1 MLAFV
6 GFIFPDVV
14 WKLPNH
20 PWTSVEAHDKA
31 IEMGS
36 AAPPLASVA

>member
-6 GFIFPDVV
+6 GFIFPDVIY
-14 WKLPNH
+14 KLPDH

-31 IEMGS
+31 ISMGS
-36 AAPPLASVA
+36 AHRRASS